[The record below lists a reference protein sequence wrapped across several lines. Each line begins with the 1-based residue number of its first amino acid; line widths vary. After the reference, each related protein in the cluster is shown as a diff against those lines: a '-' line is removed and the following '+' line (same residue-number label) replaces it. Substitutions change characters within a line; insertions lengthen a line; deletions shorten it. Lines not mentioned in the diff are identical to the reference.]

1 MHEAKV
7 ITTKHIKDMEMNKAQ
22 REVMNEGL
30 AIVMDAMGII
40 QTTFMGTEYEEV
52 IDDIQMSIYRLKLA
66 SIMDGESCGLED
78 AIKKWGEELH
88 PEKKKGKAKV
98 VKM

>member
-1 MHEAKV
+1 
-7 ITTKHIKDMEMNKAQ
+7 MEMNKGQ

-66 SIMDGESCGLED
+66 TLMDNNNCGLEE

>member
-1 MHEAKV
+1 
-7 ITTKHIKDMEMNKAQ
+7 MEMNKAQ

-88 PEKKKGKAKV
+88 PEKKKDKAKV

>member
-1 MHEAKV
+1 
-7 ITTKHIKDMEMNKAQ
+7 
-22 REVMNEGL
+22 
-30 AIVMDAMGII
+30 
-40 QTTFMGTEYEEV
+40 
-52 IDDIQMSIYRLKLA
+52 
-66 SIMDGESCGLED
+66 MDGNNCGLED